1 MIPVVIAEALAVE
14 RKPFIMLC
22 SQTHAHTRPV
32 WPTHPPHNTDPVPA
46 PAAVHS
52 EDVQGNVKRSIVH
65 GPTVFIPEVTQW
77 LHVFRWHGSP
87 AGGDQG
93 AKVPGALVFTKLRTI
108 PDQFYYNAQVSGGV
122 LGVMC

>member
-1 MIPVVIAEALAVE
+1 M
-14 RKPFIMLC
+14 
-22 SQTHAHTRPV
+22 
-32 WPTHPPHNTDPVPA
+32 
-46 PAAVHS
+46 
-52 EDVQGNVKRSIVH
+52 KRSIVH

-108 PDQFYYNAQVSGGV
+108 PDQFYCNAQVGGGTV
-122 LGVMC
+122 LSNGQGQALCTERLTGPQVLVRSCHT